1 MTCSIKIFH
10 FFVFIFLS
18 VSLFANTNCDSVRYF
33 YKRKIDSIYNS
44 NINTLNKYPLANEYF
59 SIIKPELAVFD
70 LYTDN
75 IQKNLIK
82 FLFLININ
90 NYNKISVGPF
100 QMQLKFIETVL
111 LKSKTYSY
119 LNVNFNNSISKF
131 LVDNL
136 DLITSFEFQCFI
148 LQKYIQLYRYNK
160 LNKVNSIDFLTFNYN
175 TGRFP
180 SDSTNFHAYTFK
192 KITTCKMSYVQW
204 SHVL

>member
-1 MTCSIKIFH
+1 
-10 FFVFIFLS
+10 L
-18 VSLFANTNCDSVRYF
+18 
-33 YKRKIDSIYNS
+33 
-44 NINTLNKYPLANEYF
+44 NTLNKYPLANEYF

-111 LKSKTYSY
+111 LKSKTHSY

-136 DLITSFEFQCFI
+136 DLITSFDFQCFI

-160 LNKVNSIDFLTFNYN
+160 LNKVNSIDLLTFNYN

-180 SDSTNFHAYTFK
+180 SDSTNLHAYNFK

-204 SHVL
+204 SHAL